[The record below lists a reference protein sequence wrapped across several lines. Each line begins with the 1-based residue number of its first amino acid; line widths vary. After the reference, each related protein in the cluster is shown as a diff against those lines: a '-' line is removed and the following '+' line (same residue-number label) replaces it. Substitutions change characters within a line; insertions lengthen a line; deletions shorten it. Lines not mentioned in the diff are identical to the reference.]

1 MKISV
6 KRENLLKGLQTVSR
20 MVKQRA
26 SLPVLGNVMIASDK
40 GRLKLASTDLEAA
53 IVERIGAK
61 IDEEGAITVPARTL
75 LDYISTIAD
84 DTLELVSEG
93 SDISVKGARQH
104 VTIKGIS
111 AEEFPIIP
119 QVTTDKK
126 IVMKSQVLKSGI
138 LSVIVAAALDE
149 TRPVLSGLLFRV
161 VGEDLLIVATD
172 SYRLAEKRI
181 ELGATAEL
189 DVVIPQRTIGELSRI
204 LPADDTE
211 VEVSAGENQVQFKF
225 AETEFLSRQIDG
237 AFPDYEQII
246 PKEFVHESIMD
257 RTDFTQAI
265 KMANIFA
272 REAGGNIKV
281 AASES
286 GLVVSA
292 ISSQTGDAESHVPAS
307 TKGSALTVAFN
318 AKYILDA
325 LNVISGGEVIF
336 ALSGPLNPGMIFD
349 KEDGSFKY
357 IVMPLRNE

>member
-6 KRENLLKGLQTVSR
+6 KRENLARGLQTVSR

-26 SLPVLGNVMIASDK
+26 TLPVLGNVLIASDK
-40 GRLKLASTDLEAA
+40 GQLKLASTDLEAA

-75 LDYISTIAD
+75 FDYISTVSD
-84 DTLELVSEG
+84 ETLELVSEG
-93 SDISVKGARQH
+93 ADLSVKGSRQH

-119 QVTTDKK
+119 QVSSDKK
-126 IVMKSQVLKSGI
+126 ITVPSEVLKSAI

-149 TRPVLSGLLFRV
+149 TRPVLSGLLFRAS
-161 VGEDLLIVATD
+161 GNNLLIVATD
-172 SYRLAEKRI
+172 SYRLAEKTI
-181 ELGATAEL
+181 ELGAPAEI
-189 DVVIPQRTIGELSRI
+189 DVVIPQRTMSELSRA
-204 LPADDTE
+204 LPADKTE
-211 VEVSAGENQVQFKF
+211 VEICAGDNQVQFKF
-225 AETEFLSRQIDG
+225 AEIEFLSRQIDG

-246 PKEFVHESIMD
+246 PKEFVHESIMNKSE
-257 RTDFTQAI
+257 FSQAI

-286 GLVVSA
+286 GLVISA

-307 TKGSALTVAFN
+307 TKGSPLTVAFN
-318 AKYILDA
+318 AKYVIDA
-325 LNVISGGEVIF
+325 LNSIASDEIIF
-336 ALSGPLNPGMIFD
+336 ALSGAINPGMILD

>member
-1 MKISV
+1 M
-6 KRENLLKGLQTVSR
+6 
-20 MVKQRA
+20 
-26 SLPVLGNVMIASDK
+26 
-40 GRLKLASTDLEAA
+40 
-53 IVERIGAK
+53 
-61 IDEEGAITVPARTL
+61 PARTL

-93 SDISVKGARQH
+93 SDISVKGVRQH

-126 IVMKSQVLKSGI
+126 IVMKSQVLKNGI
-138 LSVIVAAALDE
+138 MSVIVAAALDE

-204 LPADDTE
+204 LPTDDTE
-211 VEVSAGENQVQFKF
+211 VEITAGENQVQFKF

-246 PKEFVHESIMD
+246 PKEFVHESIMT
-257 RTDFTQAI
+257 RGEFTQAI

-272 REAGGNIKV
+272 RESGGNIKV
-281 AASES
+281 SASES
-286 GLVVSA
+286 GLVISA

-307 TKGSALTVAFN
+307 TKGSPLTVAFN

-325 LNVISGGEVIF
+325 LNVITGSEVIF